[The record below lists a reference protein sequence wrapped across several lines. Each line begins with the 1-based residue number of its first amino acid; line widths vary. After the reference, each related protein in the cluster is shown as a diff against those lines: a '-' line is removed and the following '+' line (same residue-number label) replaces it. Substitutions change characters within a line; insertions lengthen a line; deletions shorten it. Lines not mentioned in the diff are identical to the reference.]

1 MDYILS
7 PSSLLRPLHIQQPLS
22 WVGHIPFAF
31 WLINVA
37 KPQIFVELGTHTG
50 NSYFAFCQSLQ
61 HHHIPA
67 QCYAVD
73 SWVGDEHAG
82 YYGDTVYEAVK
93 DYNQMHYSRFSSLM
107 RMTFDLALPYFS
119 NGSIDMLH
127 IDGMHSY
134 EAVKHDFNNWLPKMS
149 EKGIVLFHDIN
160 VRERGFGVW
169 RLWEELSSLYPSI
182 SFDHSHGL
190 GVLFTGKQQTPSI
203 LRLLNEWKSDESKS
217 LVREFFA
224 VSGDRIKLDFS
235 SLELSRELKN
245 REALITQ
252 LKSCTNELESRII
265 DLNAKTHESESRIT
279 ELNAKAHESESRI
292 TELNAKTHE
301 SESRIMLL
309 TNDYNQ
315 VVSSTIWK
323 MTKPFRK
330 LSNSVKKRK
339 RKIRYALFSILANHS
354 FTRRYL
360 PQNDSIVDLKVL
372 AKIWYGGG
380 NKPKI
385 LVIDLSTPKPDQ
397 DSGSIDTF
405 LTLKVLV
412 ELSYDVTFIPS
423 NLQHLVKYTDDISA
437 LGVRC
442 LNSRDMHSI
451 EHFLSVAGKY
461 FDVVMLYRVN
471 VAEDHLPNVH
481 KFAPQAKTVFNT
493 VDLHFLRQERIAEL
507 ENSSIERKKAEIT
520 KSQEFAVM
528 RSADAT
534 IVVSSRE
541 LELIRQTDQ
550 SVKAYHLPFFRH
562 IPGRT
567 QPFTERRDIVF
578 IGGFEHIPNV
588 DAILY
593 FIHEIWPFV
602 RRYSSDVNLLI
613 LGSNPP
619 ETIYQAAHD
628 DERIKVI
635 GYVQDLGDYF
645 NTCRISVA
653 PLRIGAG
660 IKGKI
665 VTSAVYGVP
674 CVATGLAVEGM
685 GLTEGKEI
693 LVADEPHL
701 FAEEILRLYSDE
713 KLWND
718 ISENA
723 LEFMNIHFSYEAGK
737 KRLKRFFSALMENT
751 QEECVA
757 PLAATDHA
765 SGNGSYLSL
774 IRPAETS
781 IGNKEKIKVVVEL
794 PSFDK
799 GGLEKMVLDSV
810 LAFDKERFYCVIVT
824 LGSLGHLSQ
833 KAEENGI
840 KVVQLPEIN
849 SASAY
854 ERFLKLYRPDIAI
867 SHFSYHGY
875 PLFKALTIPNIT
887 FIHNVYAFM
896 SDEQRNSFIQSDPD
910 VNVYISVSSK
920 AAAYAVHNLGV
931 SKEKIIVIPN
941 GLSLSE
947 HKQREKRKPGLTRQQ
962 FGLSDSDYVF
972 INPASYNL
980 HKGHYV
986 MADALKRV
994 LKTRNDIKILCVGN
1008 EIYPPHVQQLRKY
1021 INTSG
1026 LADHMIMPG
1035 YFNNIE
1041 DAFGI
1046 CDACLMP
1053 SFIEGWSI
1061 AMNEAMFYRKPLIL
1075 TDTGG
1080 ASKVIENN
1088 DIGILIP
1095 NEYGL
1100 SDTLNLKT
1108 LDDLAYRPHQ
1118 YKITGLV
1125 ADAMLN
1131 FADNRHYWKQAGE
1144 LGRQKILNSY
1154 ALDDV
1159 VIQYEKLMAEVAQN
1173 N

>member
-149 EKGIVLFHDIN
+149 EKGSVLFHDIN

-169 RLWEELSSLYPSI
+169 KLWDELSPLYQSI

-190 GVLFTGKQQTPSI
+190 GILFIGTQQTPSI
-203 LRLLNEWKSDESKS
+203 LRLLSEWKSDDSKS
-217 LVREFFA
+217 LIREFFA
-224 VSGDRIKLDFS
+224 ASGDQIKLNFT
-235 SLELSRELKN
+235 SLELSRELQD
-245 REALITQ
+245 REAFV
-252 LKSCTNELESRII
+252 SELTSRIHELNTKAQESESRINE
-265 DLNAKTHESESRIT
+265 LNTKAQESESRIT
-279 ELNAKAHESESRI
+279 V
-292 TELNAKTHE
+292 
-301 SESRIMLL
+301 L

-315 VVSSTIWK
+315 VVNSSIWK

-330 LSNSVKKRK
+330 LSNSFKKRH

-354 FTRRYL
+354 FTRRYI
-360 PQNDSIVDLKVL
+360 PQHDPIVDLKVL
-372 AKIWYGGG
+372 AKSWYSGGS
-380 NKPKI
+380 KPTI

-405 LTLKVLV
+405 LSLKVLA
-412 ELSYDVTFIPS
+412 ELNYDVTFIPS
-423 NLQHLVKYTDDISA
+423 NLQRLVKYTDDIAS

-442 LNSRDMHSI
+442 LSSGDMHSI

-461 FDVVMLYRVN
+461 FDIVMLYRVN
-471 VAEDHLPNVH
+471 VAENHLPNVR
-481 KFAPQAKTVFNT
+481 KFAPQAKIVFNT

-507 ENSSIERKKAEIT
+507 ENSQTERKKAEIT
-520 KSQEFAVM
+520 KAQEFAVM

-541 LELIRQTDQ
+541 LELIRHTDR
-550 SVKAYHLPFFRH
+550 SVKAYHIPFFRY
-562 IPGRT
+562 IPGRAL
-567 QPFTERRDIVF
+567 PFAERRDIVF

-593 FIHEIWPFV
+593 FIKDIWPFV
-602 RRYSSDVNLLI
+602 RRDNSEVNLLI

-635 GYVQDLGDYF
+635 GHVQHLGDYF

-723 LEFMNIHFSYEAGK
+723 LEFMNINFSYEAGK
-737 KRLKRFFSALMENT
+737 KRLERFFSALMQNN
-751 QEECVA
+751 QEECMA
-757 PLAATDHA
+757 PSLATDHA
-765 SGNGSYLSL
+765 AINGSYLSVIL
-774 IRPAETS
+774 PADTS
-781 IGNKEKIKVVVEL
+781 IAGKGKIKVVVEL

-810 LAFDKERFYCVIVT
+810 LAFDKERFTSVIVT
-824 LGSLGHLSQ
+824 SGSLGHLSQ

-849 SASAY
+849 SAFAY
-854 ERFLKLYRPDIAI
+854 ERFLKLYRPDISI

-896 SDEQRNSFIQSDPD
+896 SDEQRKSFMQSDSD
-910 VNVYISVSSK
+910 VNVYIAVSSK
-920 AAAYAVHNLGV
+920 AATYAVHNLGV
-931 SKEKIIVIPN
+931 TKEKIIVIPN
-941 GLSLSE
+941 GLSLRE
-947 HKQREKRKPGLTRQQ
+947 HNQREKQRSGLTRQQ

-986 MADALKRV
+986 MADALNIV
-994 LKTRNDIKILCVGN
+994 LKTRTDIKILCVGN
-1008 EIYPPHVQQLRKY
+1008 EIYPPHVQQLREY

-1026 LADHMIMPG
+1026 LADHMLMPG

-1080 ASKVIENN
+1080 ASDVIENN

-1100 SDTLNLKT
+1100 SDTLELTT
-1108 LDDLAYRPHQ
+1108 LDELAYKPHH
-1118 YKITGLV
+1118 YKITGII

-1131 FADNRHYWKQAGE
+1131 FADNRHYWMQAGE
-1144 LGRQKILNSY
+1144 LGRQKIVNNYS
-1154 ALDDV
+1154 LDDV
-1159 VIQYEKLMAEVAQN
+1159 VLQYEAIMTKVAQKIDVDPQCHV
-1173 N
+1173 